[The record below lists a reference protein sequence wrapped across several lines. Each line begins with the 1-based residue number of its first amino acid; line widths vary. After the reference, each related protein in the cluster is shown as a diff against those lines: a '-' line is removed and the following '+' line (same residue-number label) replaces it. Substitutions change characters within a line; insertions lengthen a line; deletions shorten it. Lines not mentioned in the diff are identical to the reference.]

1 MTPPPPPP
9 PPSPD
14 AFPKHAAQ
22 PLDPNV
28 TRLLDANANRAR
40 EALRV
45 MEDAARFLL
54 NDTPITETAKNLRH
68 DFATALRKLPDL
80 PLNRDTPND
89 VGTALTTEAE
99 QQRGS
104 VVDVAIAAG
113 KRLSESLRCC
123 EEYGKLID
131 GSFAADVKQIRY
143 RGYELERLLHQRL
156 TTRPAKQWRLCA
168 IITADMCEHHDWLD
182 VARAAADNGVDCIQ
196 LREKSLA
203 GGELLDRVERIRAA
217 VEGRADVI
225 VNDRPDVAMLAS
237 AAGVHLGQDDLPIAR
252 VKRMLGPAMLI
263 GASTH
268 DLDEASRA
276 VEGGADYCG
285 VGAIYPTTT
294 KQRTASGLAYLR
306 AFVQQFPDMP
316 HLAIGGINADNIAE
330 VVEAGARGVA
340 VSGVICRAAD
350 PAAVTRRLL
359 QAFDRDGR
367 RAQPD
372 GLTVGP

>member
-1 MTPPPPPP
+1 M
-9 PPSPD
+9 
-14 AFPKHAAQ
+14 
-22 PLDPNV
+22 DPNV

-104 VVDVAIAAG
+104 VADVAIAAG

-123 EEYGKLID
+123 EEYGKLINA
-131 GSFAADVKQIRY
+131 SFAADAKQLRY

-156 TTRPAKQWRLCA
+156 TAPPAKQWRLCV

-182 VARAAADNGVDCIQ
+182 VARAAADNGADCIQ
-196 LREKSLA
+196 LREKSQPA
-203 GGELLDRVERIRAA
+203 AELLKRVERLRAA
-217 VEGRADVI
+217 VEGLADVI

-252 VKRMLGPAMLI
+252 VKRLLGPAMLI

-276 VEGGADYCG
+276 VEAGADYCG

-306 AFVQQFPDMP
+306 TFVQQFPDMP
-316 HLAIGGINADNIAE
+316 HLAIGGIDADNIGQ
-330 VVEAGARGVA
+330 VLQAGARGVA
-340 VSGVICRAAD
+340 VSGVVCRAAD
-350 PAAVTRRLL
+350 PASVTRRLL
-359 QAFDRDGR
+359 QAFERDGPPTPR
-367 RAQPD
+367 TSLKA
-372 GLTVGP
+372 GP